1 MIHDMRS
8 LFAAL
13 MLVAACG
20 GGDVTPPPAD
30 PCAGWPAAS
39 FFNAS
44 SALQA
49 CLDAGGDPNARDDEG
64 RTPLHKAATA
74 QNAEAIR
81 ALLAA
86 GARMGTSD
94 YYGRTPLCV
103 AAEAVADADVMHAL
117 LSGRPIIDTEC
128 QRRGTRWTGEGER
141 PNGEMVTALCLASGY
156 NSPVIVGILL
166 YGGASVGRLCSDPG
180 DIGNCYPPVSA
191 LGWAWRS
198 RALPDLFRGEGTEGV
213 AQAVVDLLEEA
224 GAAHG
229 GGLNDGSCVSS

>member
-20 GGDVTPPPAD
+20 DGDVTPPPAD

-39 FFNAS
+39 FFNTS

-103 AAEAVADADVMHAL
+103 AAEVVADTDVMHAL
-117 LSGRPIIDTEC
+117 LSARPIIDTEC
-128 QRRGTRWTGEGER
+128 QRRSTRWTGEGER

-156 NSPVIVGILL
+156 NSPEIRRHPARRRSERQSALL
-166 YGGASVGRLCSDPG
+166 RSRRHRQLLPARLGAGLG
-180 DIGNCYPPVSA
+180 MALTGAAGPVS
-191 LGWAWRS
+191 R
-198 RALPDLFRGEGTEGV
+198 RG
-213 AQAVVDLLEEA
+213 
-224 GAAHG
+224 HG
-229 GGLNDGSCVSS
+229 GRGSSGRGPAGGSGRGARRGTQ